1 MENKQI
7 KISVIVPCYKVE
19 QFLENCVNSILSSTF
34 KDFEIILV
42 DDGSPDKS
50 GELADE
56 LAKRDNRIHVI
67 HKQNGGVVKARETGV
82 EAAQGEWITLVDS
95 DDSITP
101 YALEDLYYASIGKD
115 TDLVLGFP
123 VGMKFP
129 QIPEK
134 YGIEEYRTDII
145 SGTRIQAAPWGRL
158 IRKSIIIPFLFD
170 IPRKVR
176 LGDDMIFNIRCA
188 FATDKAPVIVNSYV
202 YDYFTNE
209 ESITNT
215 NKRDPEYEQYFHEMR
230 LLSIPVKMKDKYL
243 EAMIYN
249 RFHPVQQWSY
259 ASPFSTSWLKSD
271 FVTNLKDDIKRC
283 HYPISLKQ
291 RVLISTNFIILRG
304 FLILCFRLAGFL
316 KRRLLA

>member
-1 MENKQI
+1 MMETNSV

-56 LAKRDNRIHVI
+56 LARRDSRISVI

-95 DDSITP
+95 DDSITSN
-101 YALEDLYYASIGKD
+101 ALEDLYDASVGKD
-115 TDLVLGFP
+115 TDIVLGFP

-129 QIPEK
+129 QFPEK
-134 YGIEEYRTDII
+134 YGIEEYRSDII

-158 IRKSIIIPFLFD
+158 IRKSIITPFLFD

-202 YDYFTNE
+202 YDYFTND

-215 NKRDPEYEQYFHEMR
+215 NKRDPEYEQYFHVMR
-230 LLSIPVKMKDKYL
+230 MKSIPQSEHEKYMD
-243 EAMIYN
+243 AIISD

-259 ASPFSTSWLKSD
+259 HNPFDISWLDSSFAQNIRK
-271 FVTNLKDDIKRC
+271 DIKDFQFKVSFRQKIML
-283 HYPISLKQ
+283 YQRNKLIRTIIIS
-291 RVLISTNFIILRG
+291 
-304 FLILCFRLAGFL
+304 CFRFFDLIML
-316 KRRLLA
+316 

>member
-1 MENKQI
+1 METKKI

-56 LAKRDNRIHVI
+56 LARRDSRITVI

-95 DDSITP
+95 DDSITSN
-101 YALEDLYYASIGKD
+101 ALEDLYNASVGKD
-115 TDLVLGFP
+115 TDIVLGFP
-123 VGMKFP
+123 LGMKFP
-129 QIPEK
+129 QFPEK
-134 YGIEEYRTDII
+134 YGIEEYRSDII

-158 IRKSIIIPFLFD
+158 IRKSIITPFLFD

-202 YDYFTNE
+202 YDYFTND

-215 NKRDPEYEQYFHEMR
+215 NKRDPEYEQYFHVMR
-230 LLSIPVKMKDKYL
+230 MKSIPQSEHEKYMD
-243 EAMIYN
+243 AIISD

-259 ASPFSTSWLKSD
+259 HNPFDISWLDSSFAQNIRK
-271 FVTNLKDDIKRC
+271 DIKDFQFKVSFRQKIML
-283 HYPISLKQ
+283 YQRNKLIRTIIIS
-291 RVLISTNFIILRG
+291 
-304 FLILCFRLAGFL
+304 CFRFFDLIML
-316 KRRLLA
+316 

>member
-1 MENKQI
+1 METTKI

-56 LAKRDNRIHVI
+56 LAKRDSRITVI

-101 YALEDLYYASIGKD
+101 NALEDLYNASVGKD
-115 TDLVLGFP
+115 TDIVLGFP

-129 QIPEK
+129 QFPEK
-134 YGIEEYRTDII
+134 YGIEEYRSDII

-158 IRKSIIIPFLFD
+158 IRKSIITPFLFD

-176 LGDDMIFNIRCA
+176 LGDDMILQPTKHPLSLIRMYM
-188 FATDKAPVIVNSYV
+188 TIL
-202 YDYFTNE
+202 
-209 ESITNT
+209 
-215 NKRDPEYEQYFHEMR
+215 RM
-230 LLSIPVKMKDKYL
+230 M
-243 EAMIYN
+243 
-249 RFHPVQQWSY
+249 
-259 ASPFSTSWLKSD
+259 
-271 FVTNLKDDIKRC
+271 
-283 HYPISLKQ
+283 
-291 RVLISTNFIILRG
+291 RVLLIRISEILNMSSI
-304 FLILCFRLAGFL
+304 FM
-316 KRRLLA
+316 

>member
-19 QFLENCVNSILSSTF
+19 QYLEKCVNSILSSTF

-56 LAKRDNRIHVI
+56 LAKRDHRIRVI

-82 EAAQGEWITLVDS
+82 DAAQGEWITLVDS

-101 YALEDLYYASIGKD
+101 NALEDLYNASVDKD
-115 TDLVLGFP
+115 SDIILGFP

-129 QIPEK
+129 NFPKK
-134 YGIEEYRTDII
+134 YGIEEYRSDII
-145 SGTRIQAAPWGRL
+145 SGTRVQAAPWGRL
-158 IRKSIIIPFLFD
+158 IRRSIITPFLFD

-188 FATDKAPVIVNSYV
+188 FATEKAPIIVNSYV
-202 YDYFTNE
+202 YDYFTND

-230 LLSIPVKMKDKYL
+230 LLSIPEKMKNKYM
-243 EAMIYN
+243 ESIIYD

-259 ASPFSTSWLKSD
+259 HSPFNTSWLKSE
-271 FVTNLKDDIKRC
+271 FVLKLKDDIKKC
-283 HYPISLKQ
+283 NYPLSLKQ
-291 RVLISTNFIILRG
+291 RVLISTNTIIIRGVFI
-304 FLILCFRLAGFL
+304 FCFRVIDFL
-316 KRRLLA
+316 KRKVL